1 MKHQPT
7 VFIVDDDKAV
17 CDGLALLLASVE
29 LSVEVFASASEFLD
43 AYDPSRSG
51 CLILD
56 MRMPGMSGPEL
67 QKRLTER
74 GMEIP
79 IIFLSGHGDVA
90 TAVRALKD
98 GAVDF
103 LEKPFQEQALLDLVY
118 QALEQDVDARRDR
131 AAREMARERLG
142 RLTDREREV
151 LDHIVAGQA
160 NKVIAAELGLSE
172 KTIEFHRSHLMKKS
186 GAQSVAELVHLVL
199 TAFPSTAL

>member
-186 GAQSVAELVHLVL
+186 GAQSVAELVHRVL